1 MYGSKTAPG
10 LFSFTRSTALF
21 FSVWASLSSG
31 SNYVVGAYLPQLGAR
46 LHLSHTKLNVFAVA
60 GNLGVYMSGPY
71 LGQIVDTR
79 GPRPLLIAAFILL
92 LSGYT
97 GIRGIFDAGLGGG
110 KDLSTLRLIILVLC
124 SFFSGVGGHAGMA
137 SAMNTTAKNFP
148 DHLRAVTVGL
158 VMSGFGLSAFFFSSI
173 SHTLFPGNTSDFLLV
188 LSLGTAIPMIFG
200 FFFVRIIP
208 LPSHGATAAEVG
220 SSSNYQ
226 PLATSAD
233 SDEHR
238 HHDSR
243 SKLLQYQSDMV
254 DEEESREPI
263 LRPSHESSSNS
274 VELMPSSGFHSRN
287 TSNSNPH
294 PIEEPQSKTFVE
306 GRGMN
311 LYRWTLWKS
320 IDFWIMCSMHSLL
333 AGTGLMYINNVGS
346 IAQALLAHRKPDF
359 NEAESAI
366 WQAAQVSAISLASF
380 AGRILIGIVADMVKS
395 RLHVPRSFCIPVMSA
410 LFILSQLSL
419 VAINDVR
426 HLWTASVLLGLA
438 YGCWFGLLPTIS
450 IEWFGLAHFS
460 ENWGVI
466 SVFPVLGG
474 NLFSIAFGRNLD
486 AHEPPPAT
494 SAPSITNTRCLD
506 GRGCYV
512 QTLYLNIW
520 ACVIALG
527 FSFWACRRDWLH
539 WHGRDQPRERVNTV
553 VWEDT
558 EEAVGSED
566 LEP

>member
-1 MYGSKTAPG
+1 MYGSRTTPG

-60 GNLGVYMSGPY
+60 GNIGVYMSGPF
-71 LGQIVDTR
+71 LGKIVDAR

-92 LSGYT
+92 LSGYS
-97 GIRGIFDAGLGGG
+97 GIRGIFDAGPGEG
-110 KDLSTLRLIILVLC
+110 KDLSTLRLITLVFC

-188 LSLGTAIPMIFG
+188 LALGTAIPMIFG

-208 LPSHGATAAEVG
+208 LPSHGATAVEAG

-238 HHDSR
+238 HYGSR
-243 SKLLQYQSDMV
+243 SKNLQYQSDVV
-254 DEEESREPI
+254 DEGESREPN
-263 LRPSHESSSNS
+263 HESPSNS
-274 VELMPSSGFHSRN
+274 VELYPSSGFHSHDTPES
-287 TSNSNPH
+287 TSHS
-294 PIEEPQSKTFVE
+294 IEEPQSKNLVE
-306 GRGMN
+306 GRGVN

-320 IDFWIMCSMHSLL
+320 IDFWIMCSMHALL
-333 AGTGLMYINNVGS
+333 AGTGLMYINNAGS
-346 IAQALLAHRKPDF
+346 IAQALLAHRKPDYD
-359 NEAESAI
+359 EAESAI

-380 AGRILIGIVADMVKS
+380 SGRILIGIVADMVKS
-395 RLHVPRSFCIPVMSA
+395 RLRVPRSFCMPAMCA
-410 LFILSQLSL
+410 LFILSQLLL
-419 VAINDVR
+419 VAIGDIS
-426 HLWTASVLLGLA
+426 HLWMASVLLGLG

-466 SVFPVLGG
+466 SIFPVLGG

-486 AHEPPPAT
+486 AHEPQPEAT
-494 SAPSITNTRCLD
+494 AMPSPSANTRCLD

-527 FSFWACRRDWLH
+527 FSFWAGRRDWMH
-539 WHGRDQPRERVNTV
+539 WQGRDQPRERMNTV

-558 EEAVGSED
+558 GEAVGPED

>member
-1 MYGSKTAPG
+1 M
-10 LFSFTRSTALF
+10 SFL
-21 FSVWASLSSG
+21 
-31 SNYVVGAYLPQLGAR
+31 AYLPQLGAR

-60 GNLGVYMSGPY
+60 GNIGVYMSGPF
-71 LGQIVDTR
+71 LGKIVDAR

-92 LSGYT
+92 LSGYS
-97 GIRGIFDAGLGGG
+97 GIRGIFDAGLGEG

-124 SFFSGVGGHAGMA
+124 SCFSGVGGHAGMA

-188 LSLGTAIPMIFG
+188 LALGTAIPMIFG
-200 FFFVRIIP
+200 FFFVRVIP
-208 LPSHGATAAEVG
+208 LPSHGESAVEVG
-220 SSSNYQ
+220 SSNNYQ

-238 HHDSR
+238 HYDSR

-254 DEEESREPI
+254 DEGESREPI
-263 LRPSHESSSNS
+263 LQPNQVSSSNS
-274 VELMPSSGFHSRN
+274 VELFPSSGFHNRD
-287 TSNSNPH
+287 TGSNSH
-294 PIEEPQSKTFVE
+294 PIEESQSKNVME
-306 GRGMN
+306 GRGVN
-311 LYRWTLWKS
+311 LCRWTLWKS
-320 IDFWIMCSMHSLL
+320 FDFWIMCSMHALL
-333 AGTGLMYINNVGS
+333 AGTGLMYINNAGS
-346 IAQALLAHRKPDF
+346 IAQALLAHLKPDYD
-359 NEAESAI
+359 EAESAV

-380 AGRILIGIVADMVKS
+380 SGRILIGIVADTVKS
-395 RLHVPRSFCIPVMSA
+395 RHRVPRSFCMPAMCA

-419 VAINDVR
+419 VAIGDVR
-426 HLWTASVLLGLA
+426 HLWMASVLLGLA

-460 ENWGVI
+460 ENWGII

-494 SAPSITNTRCLD
+494 PSPSIANTRCLD

-527 FSFWACRRDWLH
+527 FSFWAGRRDWLH
-539 WHGRDQPRERVNTV
+539 WQGLDQPRERISTV

-558 EEAVGSED
+558 GEAVGPED
-566 LEP
+566 LER